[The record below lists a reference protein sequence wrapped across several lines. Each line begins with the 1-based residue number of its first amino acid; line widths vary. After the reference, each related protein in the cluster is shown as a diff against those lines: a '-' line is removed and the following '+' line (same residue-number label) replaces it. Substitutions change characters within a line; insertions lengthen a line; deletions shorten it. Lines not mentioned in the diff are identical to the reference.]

1 MEVLKRGDLNQ
12 TYKEEWQ
19 SGDHDDGSKRG
30 IDSRFLNREQAYEV
44 LYFINQYCDEKGI
57 IDKET
62 ALKIEGLIKK
72 NLPPIIRGRE
82 EVSAWLDT
90 ELSL

>member
-62 ALKIEGLIKK
+62 AKQIEYLIKDK
-72 NLPPIIRGRE
+72 MSGDIRSRDG
-82 EVSAWLDT
+82 VSVWLDHQ
-90 ELSL
+90 LSI